1 MTRFSI
7 ARKGQTRQRQRG
19 VSIIGW
25 LAILLLIG
33 SAAMLV
39 VRLAPHYIDFET
51 IVSIVNALPANEVH
65 TMDKATIRESLLKRF
80 LINNIRDLNVNKV
93 VDIDRRRETT
103 VLTVHYERR
112 EHLVYNVDLVLTFYR
127 QFEFQ

>member
-1 MTRFSI
+1 M
-7 ARKGQTRQRQRG
+7 TRQRQRG
-19 VSIIGW
+19 VSILGW
-25 LAILLLIG
+25 LAILLLLG
-33 SAAMLV
+33 SVAMLV
-39 VRLAPHYIDFET
+39 VRLGPHYIDFET

-112 EHLVYNVDLVLTFYR
+112 EHLLYNVDLVLTFYR

>member
-1 MTRFSI
+1 MTRFSM
-7 ARKGQTRQRQRG
+7 TRQRQRG
-19 VSIIGW
+19 VSILGW
-25 LAILLLIG
+25 LAILVLLG
-33 SAAMLV
+33 SVAMLV
-39 VRLAPHYIDFET
+39 VRLGPHYIDFET

-112 EHLVYNVDLVLTFYR
+112 EHLIYNVDLVLTFYR

>member
-1 MTRFSI
+1 MTRFSMTRP
-7 ARKGQTRQRQRG
+7 RKERQRG
-19 VSIIGW
+19 VSILGW
-25 LAILLLIG
+25 LAILILIG